1 VLHRHCAAGLRPR
14 VYPLQTVSFETS
26 RDPSYAPA
34 VSGAPALWFGRLC
47 CVLAAAVLSACTSI
61 PQRLSTPPA
70 MSVADADAFS
80 FSGRISLREQDR
92 HLSGSIRWTHEKA
105 HDDIL
110 VLSPLGQGVMRIE
123 RNADGASLQTA
134 DGRIVH
140 AADAEHLAQE
150 VTGWRM
156 PVDGLVHWV
165 RGLAVPGASASEER
179 DASGRLSILSQQDWR
194 IEFAEYFD
202 APDDRLPRRIVL
214 TRPEFELKLHVDA
227 WERSP

>member
-1 VLHRHCAAGLRPR
+1 MVNSG
-14 VYPLQTVSFETS
+14 TS
-26 RDPSYAPA
+26 RDPPHAPA
-34 VSGAPALWFGRLC
+34 FAGSLTLLFGRLC
-47 CVLAAAVLSACTSI
+47 CVLAATGLTACASI

-70 MSVADADAFS
+70 VSGAATDAFS

-92 HLSGSIRWTHEKA
+92 HLSGSIRWTHEKTS
-105 HDDIL
+105 DDIL
-110 VLSPLGQGVMRIE
+110 VLSPFGQGVMRIE
-123 RNADGASLQTA
+123 RSAGGASLQTA

-140 AADAEHLAQE
+140 AADAEDLAQE

-156 PVDGLVHWV
+156 PVDGLAHWV
-165 RGLAVPGASASEER
+165 RGLAAPGAVASEER

-214 TRPEFELKLHVDA
+214 TRPEFELKLHVDT